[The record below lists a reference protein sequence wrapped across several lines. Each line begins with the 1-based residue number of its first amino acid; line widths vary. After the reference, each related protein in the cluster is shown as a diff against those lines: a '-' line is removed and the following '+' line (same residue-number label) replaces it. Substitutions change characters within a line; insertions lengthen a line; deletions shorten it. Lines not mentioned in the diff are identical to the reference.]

1 MSQVNS
7 TDARD
12 RTLELPNSRHA
23 IHAIQPLA
31 QRSMFWR
38 PAYLQDSAWLE
49 QIPIAFW
56 LVEAHKPGVFVE
68 LGTCSG
74 VSYFAFC
81 QAVEKLG
88 LDTRCFAID
97 PWKGEEQTGGD
108 DESVF
113 RQVQAYNDVQYSG
126 FSRLVRSTFDGALP
140 HFSDGSIDLLHIG
153 GSQSLEAVRHD
164 FESWLPKLSD
174 RAVVLLHDTH
184 VGEGSSGV
192 SLFFKELK
200 KKYPAFEFVHG
211 RGLGILSIGS
221 DQSGLVQGLFRA
233 TESQSALRAVNDVFS
248 RLGRAC
254 ADTFRV
260 GQQQEHARLLRA
272 EVDKRQKE
280 LDEIRQTLDE
290 TRTDL
295 GARSREL
302 ADTSAQM
309 HKQLAQHE
317 IERGR
322 LAERVNLLQEI
333 RTELKGEVTRQQKH
347 IETMASAGADNGRQP
362 SGFSGRVTER
372 RETDGLIKE
381 KDRQIAE
388 LTDELKGLKSEIAR
402 RDAQQEEAVA
412 EVERVKANQ
421 ASQADALCSAQAN
434 EQALADKVAQLTQ
447 DLAARDEEIDAA
459 NAASKDLQQKCM
471 ALHQQLIARQREFA
485 VLKKTHAGE
494 VAKRDESREALKEQ
508 GQRLDAA
515 LAEIQAREEE
525 IASAN
530 ASEKEIQKKYMALH
544 QQSVAREREL
554 SALKHTHEELQQ
566 EMKEQGQRLDAA
578 LAEIQAREEEIASAN
593 ASEKEIQKKY
603 MALHQQSVARERELS
618 ALKHTHE
625 ELQQEMKEQG
635 QRLDAALAEI
645 QAREEEIASANAS
658 EKEIQKKYMALHQQS
673 VARERELSAL
683 KHAQEELQREM
694 KEQVRRLEAGLAE
707 KQVLSGSNEGLRKEL
722 ASLKNRLEQRESS
735 LQETRKKLAVQ
746 QQFAGKLD
754 SELKM
759 RVKTLTVTEG
769 KLADARN
776 HAGDLQKQSEASLS
790 QMEAENNKLRNE
802 KNVLVKK
809 LEDRFKELAALTKL
823 LESGAVEP
831 VFDGQIPEEQKE
843 ETGESKESQESKIT
857 FPLRAYKRAKSIKK
871 QMAIIEESDL
881 FDKPWYLEHYPDVAE
896 KGLDPIKHYICFGA
910 SEGRDPGPD
919 FDTEGYLEQ
928 YPDVSESGINPLAH
942 YIQFGKEEGRFA
954 SRSKLRS

>member
-554 SALKHTHEELQQ
+554 SALKH
-566 EMKEQGQRLDAA
+566 
-578 LAEIQAREEEIASAN
+578 
-593 ASEKEIQKKY
+593 
-603 MALHQQSVARERELS
+603 
-618 ALKHTHE
+618 
-625 ELQQEMKEQG
+625 
-635 QRLDAALAEI
+635 
-645 QAREEEIASANAS
+645 
-658 EKEIQKKYMALHQQS
+658 
-673 VARERELSAL
+673 
-683 KHAQEELQREM
+683 AQEELQREM

-843 ETGESKESQESKIT
+843 ETGESKESQESNIT